1 MGRKTLISE
10 AFKVKKKDKAPKTY
24 KVLIQKTYRNNE
36 GYIFSDPKKTKP
48 DPMMEDRSFTLIY
61 MFQKIGEQRN
71 PMFVV
76 KTVNGEDFKGRLRII
91 KHFEDNHALSYAVE
105 QDLGG
110 KTFGELE

>member
-1 MGRKTLISE
+1 MKKNSPQ
-10 AFKVKKKDKAPKTY
+10 KVY
-24 KVLIQKTYRNNE
+24 KVFIQKTYRNNE
-36 GYIFSDPKKTKP
+36 GYNFSDPKKTVP
-48 DPMMEDRSFTLIY
+48 DEIMADRSFTMIY

-76 KTVNGEDFKGRLRII
+76 KSVQGEDFKGRLRII
-91 KHFEDNHALSYAVE
+91 KHFEENHALSYAVE